1 MCVPYENILE
11 NSNVFGLINETYS
24 DPNVWMT
31 SGSFKYSN
39 GAQGFSTTPTSFSNI
54 RKQGFTLSH
63 LRTWKSWLWKKIKEE
78 DKVVTK
84 ADEKIEEEVGQFFSD
99 TIKKNSETRSR
110 LKTDRNKANKSVIRS
125 YRLKN

>member
-1 MCVPYENILE
+1 MENE
-11 NSNVFGLINETYS
+11 NNVVSLFE
-24 DPNVWMT
+24 
-31 SGSFKYSN
+31 
-39 GAQGFSTTPTSFSNI
+39 A
-54 RKQGFTLSH
+54 R
-63 LRTWKSWLWKKIKEE
+63 KKIKEE
-78 DKVVTK
+78 DKVVTKK